1 LSRRGF
7 EDPEAELT
15 RLKQSDFYR
24 LARRK
29 KQLEVAVLA
38 KDAGFPPEEIL
49 IIAEYDEKEQN
60 RLLPL
65 MQRNNESGCELK

>member
-1 LSRRGF
+1 MSPEAYLSRRGS

-15 RLKQSDFYR
+15 RLKDSDFYR

-38 KDAGFPPEEIL
+38 KQAGFPPEEIL
-49 IIAEYDEKEQN
+49 
-60 RLLPL
+60 
-65 MQRNNESGCELK
+65 